1 MNYQFNQ
8 KIGRVFESADLL
20 SDDFENY
27 GFDEHGL
34 EEQSERVWNEENYIT
49 AAIKELDDSL
59 GMIDLHQ

>member
-1 MNYQFNQ
+1 MNYQINQ
-8 KIGRVFESADLL
+8 KIGRVFENADFL

-27 GFDEHGL
+27 DF
-34 EEQSERVWNEENYIT
+34 EERSESIWDEENYIT